1 MIKQNLN
8 SKKGKERKRAES
20 TNYKMAKK
28 GFFQQL
34 YYREP
39 TKSHVL
45 F

>member
-8 SKKGKERKRAES
+8 SKKGKEREKEQ
-20 TNYKMAKK
+20 KVQIIKWQKK
-28 GFFQQL
+28 VFQQL

-39 TKSHVL
+39 TKSQVL